1 MSRPLSGPGMLVHP
15 LIKEGSIELREYQ
28 RNIVSK
34 ALKGNTLV
42 VLPTGLGKT
51 IIAVMVAAERLL
63 MYEWGKVV
71 VLAPTRPLVIQHAE
85 TFKKALNIPENEIR
99 VCTGENAPGE
109 RERIWLEAKVVLATP
124 QVVRNDLIAG
134 RVNCLDWVLL
144 VFDEAHRAVGDY
156 PYTFIAEEYM
166 RRARKPLILGLTA
179 SPGSQKEKL
188 LEICRVLGIKQV
200 EARTERSPDVAPY
213 VKTIE
218 VEWVEV
224 KLPEEFLRI
233 KEKLEEVIRKNLS
246 VLKDA
251 GYVNARK
258 KRWTRKELI
267 EIQSTLLR
275 KENKDE
281 KDYACLVA
289 VSGAI
294 RLAHAL
300 EILETQ
306 GLEAFKK
313 YFEQLRERA
322 LLRGGKGLRNILED
336 PLVLSVEKETENM
349 ISRGVTHPKRGAL
362 INIIRSQLC
371 RKPESR
377 VIVFT
382 QFRSTVNELLKA
394 LRENEISADKIIGQG
409 KRGGSSGLTQ
419 KQQAEVIE
427 KFRRGEFKV
436 LVATSVAEE
445 GVDVSECDLV
455 VFYDITPS
463 AVRFVQRKGRT
474 GRRRPGKVVFLITK
488 GTMDEKYYWS
498 VKWKEE
504 NMRGIIKSLE
514 KKRVNVEGGRGVNQQ
529 VSLEEY
535 IPRGDKLIVYADV
548 REGGNAVVQELA
560 RLGVEV
566 VLTKLDVG
574 DYVISERVGVER
586 KTDADFV
593 QSIIDQRLFK
603 QLVELSRTY
612 ESPLLIIEGGNLYER
627 RGVNPE
633 AIRGALVS
641 IALDFKI
648 PIFWTQN
655 AKETAE
661 VIKTIA
667 RREKEEGR
675 KGIRIGVKKPATLKE
690 LQEHIV
696 AALPGIDYILAKRLL
711 QKFKS
716 VERVYTADEK
726 ELMSVQGIG
735 ERKAKKIKEV
745 LRAEYRGEDSC

>member
-1 MSRPLSGPGMLVHP
+1 
-15 LIKEGSIELREYQ
+15 
-28 RNIVSK
+28 
-34 ALKGNTLV
+34 
-42 VLPTGLGKT
+42 
-51 IIAVMVAAERLL
+51 
-63 MYEWGKVV
+63 
-71 VLAPTRPLVIQHAE
+71 
-85 TFKKALNIPENEIR
+85 
-99 VCTGENAPGE
+99 
-109 RERIWLEAKVVLATP
+109 
-124 QVVRNDLIAG
+124 
-134 RVNCLDWVLL
+134 
-144 VFDEAHRAVGDY
+144 
-156 PYTFIAEEYM
+156 
-166 RRARKPLILGLTA
+166 
-179 SPGSQKEKL
+179 
-188 LEICRVLGIKQV
+188 
-200 EARTERSPDVAPY
+200 
-213 VKTIE
+213 
-218 VEWVEV
+218 
-224 KLPEEFLRI
+224 
-233 KEKLEEVIRKNLS
+233 
-246 VLKDA
+246 
-251 GYVNARK
+251 
-258 KRWTRKELI
+258 
-267 EIQSTLLR
+267 
-275 KENKDE
+275 
-281 KDYACLVA
+281 
-289 VSGAI
+289 
-294 RLAHAL
+294 
-300 EILETQ
+300 
-306 GLEAFKK
+306 
-313 YFEQLRERA
+313 
-322 LLRGGKGLRNILED
+322 
-336 PLVLSVEKETENM
+336 
-349 ISRGVTHPKRGAL
+349 
-362 INIIRSQLC
+362 
-371 RKPESR
+371 
-377 VIVFT
+377 
-382 QFRSTVNELLKA
+382 
-394 LRENEISADKIIGQG
+394 
-409 KRGGSSGLTQ
+409 
-419 KQQAEVIE
+419 QAEVIE